1 LGVFRTAHQSINRVV
16 EPILITA
23 NQLAKGRGLAFEAIS
38 DEPVVVAVH
47 GFYVLGR
54 QRPVKSSVKH
64 DLSRTSGGADS
75 IMARREG
82 NVKMK
87 ADGGMFLIRENLS

>member
-1 LGVFRTAHQSINRVV
+1 
-16 EPILITA
+16 
-23 NQLAKGRGLAFEAIS
+23 
-38 DEPVVVAVH
+38 
-47 GFYVLGR
+47 
-54 QRPVKSSVKH
+54 
-64 DLSRTSGGADS
+64 LSRTSGGADS